1 MSTTAVAKLNAMF
14 NAESVQK
21 QFHNA
26 LKGHKDIFIASII
39 DLYSGS
45 QELQQCNP
53 GEVVQEALKAAVLNL
68 PFNKALGF
76 SHLLVFQNNKRDANG
91 QTIKVLTPTF
101 VVGYRGYIQLAMR
114 TGAYLT
120 INADVVY
127 KGEIKSRDKLTGHI
141 DLSGEKESDEII
153 GYFAHFE
160 LLNGFKKTHYMTVKE
175 VAVYAKT
182 YAPTLK
188 FNKGITVDLLVA
200 KANAPSISGSQ
211 GWTGDFKS
219 MALKTVIRQLLGKYG
234 YLSLEMMTAIDGDT
248 KIEGASE
255 EERERIVQTTAATSI
270 DLDADAYE
278 EIKEPTPI
286 AAQSTTTYT
295 APSAAPQ
302 AAPQPQPQAAAP
314 EAPEAMMFADAPDY

>member
-1 MSTTAVAKLNAMF
+1 MATTAVAKLNAMF

-26 LKGHKDIFIASII
+26 LKGHKDVFIASII

-76 SHLLVFQNNKRDANG
+76 AHLLVFQNNKRDASG
-91 QTIKVLTPTF
+91 QIIKVPTPTF

-200 KANAPSISGSQ
+200 KANAPAVSGSQ

-234 YLSLEMMTAIDGDT
+234 FLSLEMMTAIDGDT

-255 EERERIVQTTAATSI
+255 EERERIVQNTAATNI
-270 DLDADAYE
+270 DLDAEAYE
-278 EIKEPTPI
+278 EIQEPAAI
-286 AAQSTTTYT
+286 AAQSATTFEV
-295 APSAAPQ
+295 PQAPQ
-302 AAPQPQPQAAAP
+302 AAPQPVPRATAAP
-314 EAPEAMMFADAPDY
+314 QPDSMFEDEPNY

>member
-1 MSTTAVAKLNAMF
+1 MATTAVAKLNAMF

-26 LKGHKDIFIASII
+26 LKGHKDVFIASII

-76 SHLLVFQNNKRDANG
+76 AHLLVFQNNKRDASG
-91 QTIKVLTPTF
+91 QITKVPTPTF

-200 KANAPSISGSQ
+200 KANAPAVSGSQ

-234 YLSLEMMTAIDGDT
+234 FLSLEMMTAIDGDT

-255 EERERIVQTTAATSI
+255 EERERIVQTTAATNI
-270 DLDADAYE
+270 DLDAEAYE
-278 EIKEPTPI
+278 EIQEPAAI
-286 AAQSTTTYT
+286 AAQSATTFEV
-295 APSAAPQ
+295 PQAPQ
-302 AAPQPQPQAAAP
+302 AAPQPVRRATAAP
-314 EAPEAMMFADAPDY
+314 QPDNMFEDEPNY

>member
-1 MSTTAVAKLNAMF
+1 MATTAVAKLNAMF

-91 QTIKVLTPTF
+91 QTIKVPTPTF

-286 AAQSTTTYT
+286 AAQSTTTYS

-314 EAPEAMMFADAPDY
+314 ATPEAMMFADAPDY

>member
-1 MSTTAVAKLNAMF
+1 MATTAVAKLNAMF

-26 LKGHKDIFIASII
+26 LKGHKDVFIASII

-76 SHLLVFQNNKRDANG
+76 AHLLVFQNNKRDASG
-91 QTIKVLTPTF
+91 QITKVPTPTF

-188 FNKGITVDLLVA
+188 FNKSITVDLLVA
-200 KANAPSISGSQ
+200 KANAPAISGSQ

-234 YLSLEMMTAIDGDT
+234 FLSLEMMTAIDGDT

-255 EERERIVQTTAATSI
+255 EERERIVQTTAATNI
-270 DLDADAYE
+270 DLDAEVYE
-278 EIKEPTPI
+278 EIQEPAAI
-286 AAQSTTTYT
+286 AAQSATTFEV
-295 APSAAPQ
+295 PQAPQ
-302 AAPQPQPQAAAP
+302 AAPQPVPRATAAP
-314 EAPEAMMFADAPDY
+314 QPDSMFADEPNY